1 MSDTSV
7 ITHHTALIYVM
18 VLISASDGE
27 MTDAELSEI
36 GNIVT
41 HLPVFDDFDVERLS
55 SIAASCTDLL
65 QDEAGLDTTLSLV
78 NDGLPEKL
86 RETAYALA
94 CDIAVAD
101 GEIKQEELR
110 LLEIIRHRIHVDRL
124 TAAAIERG
132 ARARHAVL

>member
-18 VLISASDGE
+18 VLISASYGE

-65 QDEAGLDTTLSLV
+65 QDEAGFDTTLSLV
-78 NDGLPEKL
+78 NDGLP
-86 RETAYALA
+86 
-94 CDIAVAD
+94 
-101 GEIKQEELR
+101 
-110 LLEIIRHRIHVDRL
+110 
-124 TAAAIERG
+124 
-132 ARARHAVL
+132 